1 VPLRVQHVHGP
12 RSMRCAAT
20 DLIALSVV
28 KDGELHIRSF
38 LEHHFA
44 LGVAHVVILLNDS
57 NDRTEEIAAQY
68 ERVTI
73 LRCSWPYRLYEVPM
87 KRYLVRRFAN
97 RRWSLFVDVDEL
109 FDYPGRDRVSLRQL
123 VEYLDAHRYT
133 AVVAH
138 MLDMFSDGPLACV
151 RSAPEDRLWEHHRR
165 YDISMIDRQLYRWS
179 ALSEPAVKL
188 YVGGIRLAAFGTRN
202 WLTKA
207 PLVKAVSGVVPF
219 VEWHQVHGAQIAD
232 FTGLLLHYPFVEG
245 FASKV
250 DEAVAARRYT
260 SAGDEYLRYAQ
271 VLKSRSELVLSRS
284 PSLQLDSIDQL
295 VESGFLVVGPG
306 YSAFSAKSP
315 PASDGGSLAK
325 RHV

>member
-1 VPLRVQHVHGP
+1 MFSCGKQTSVACHLRALAADSGDDGHCANSLRLVAACVLARLPPHAPSATIRQSDADARGTSLRSRPMLGVARDVRRRDRLVRRVRLALVPLRVQHVHGP

-133 AVVAH
+133 A
-138 MLDMFSDGPLACV
+138 
-151 RSAPEDRLWEHHRR
+151 
-165 YDISMIDRQLYRWS
+165 
-179 ALSEPAVKL
+179 
-188 YVGGIRLAAFGTRN
+188 
-202 WLTKA
+202 
-207 PLVKAVSGVVPF
+207 
-219 VEWHQVHGAQIAD
+219 
-232 FTGLLLHYPFVEG
+232 
-245 FASKV
+245 
-250 DEAVAARRYT
+250 
-260 SAGDEYLRYAQ
+260 
-271 VLKSRSELVLSRS
+271 
-284 PSLQLDSIDQL
+284 
-295 VESGFLVVGPG
+295 
-306 YSAFSAKSP
+306 
-315 PASDGGSLAK
+315 
-325 RHV
+325 